1 MDDQAQVDDL
11 YEADE
16 QVAEGVT
23 PPEESSEEPEQ
34 EAWLELEESLAPKAV
49 DRGDLVTARV
59 VDVQDQMV
67 VLDLGTKY
75 EGFIPRSE
83 FTSTDELPQ
92 VGEDIQVSI
101 VNVDEEHERIR
112 VSKRRA
118 DYEKAWAELYEALK
132 EGRNVTGM
140 VTERVRGGL
149 RVNVGL
155 PGFIPASQVVSRD
168 VRHLDRFVGRT
179 LPLKI
184 VEVDRRT
191 NKVVL
196 SHKAA
201 VEEERGKRREKT
213 MARLYEGAVC
223 EGRVVSL
230 TDYGAFIDLG
240 GVDGLLHVSEM
251 AWHHVSHPSEVIK
264 KGDIVR
270 VVVLSIEDGG
280 GRISLSRR
288 EILPDPWKEITE
300 KYSVGDMPTV
310 EITRIV
316 STGAFARPPEVDVEG
331 FIPMREMAEQ
341 RIKRPEDVLKV
352 GQQIAAKIIDLQ
364 PQAHKMTLSLVA
376 AGTALRRQEV
386 QGYMASQSAN
396 SGSGGGGG
404 GQTLGDRFGDIL
416 MDAKAA
422 IEGAEEPPE
431 ETLLAEA
438 AAADET
444 PVDEAAAAPA
454 RKPRAKRVKVETP
467 PAEEVP
473 EVVAEVAAEAA
484 PEAEEVAAVAPEPAE
499 EQAEELAAVA
509 CEAPAAVEESAEPVA
524 EAAADAAAEHET
536 PSEEPAAEE

>member
-1 MDDQAQVDDL
+1 MDDQAQTDDL

-16 QVAEGVT
+16 QATEAVT
-23 PPEESSEEPEQ
+23 PPEEGGEEPEQ
-34 EAWLELEESLAPKAV
+34 EAWLELEASLAPKTV
-49 DRGDLVTARV
+49 ERGDLVTAHV
-59 VDVQDQMV
+59 VDVGDQTV

-75 EGFIPRSE
+75 EGFIPRNE
-83 FTSTDELPQ
+83 FASADELPK
-92 VGEDIQVSI
+92 VGEEIQVSI
-101 VNVDEEHERIR
+101 VNVDDEHERIR

-140 VTERVRGGL
+140 VTERVKGGL

-155 PGFIPASQVVSRD
+155 PGFIPASQVIARD

-179 LPLKI
+179 LPLKV

-201 VEEERGKRREKT
+201 VDEERAKRREKT

-310 EITRIV
+310 EITRLV

-352 GQQIAAKIIDLQ
+352 GQKIAAKIIDLQ

-386 QGYMASQSAN
+386 QGFIASQS
-396 SGSGGGGG
+396 SGGSGGGAGS
-404 GQTLGDRFGDIL
+404 QTLGDRFGDIL
-416 MDAKAA
+416 LDAKAA
-422 IEGAEEPPE
+422 IEEAEVEPE
-431 ETLLAEA
+431 EAPSVPA
-438 AAADET
+438 AAVEET
-444 PVDEAAAAPA
+444 ASEEAAPA

-467 PAEEVP
+467 AEEAP
-473 EVVAEVAAEAA
+473 EAAAEAVV
-484 PEAEEVAAVAPEPAE
+484 EAEPEVEEAAAPEPAE
-499 EQAEELAAVA
+499 EPAEELAVPA
-509 CEAPAAVEESAEPVA
+509 CEAPVELEEAAEPPAPAEPVA
-524 EAAADAAAEHET
+524 EVAEEAEAT
-536 PSEEPAAEE
+536 EAAEE